1 VNRLYTTTALLGVLR
16 SLLRPQTFLTDRYF
30 GSVVES
36 DKEEIAFD
44 IELHDE
50 QLAPFVA
57 PTVEGKI
64 IRELG
69 FDTEIFK
76 PAYIKMKTPLA
87 PYKSIKR
94 AIGERIGGGEV
105 TPQQRQEIRIAYT
118 LTRHQQR
125 IARRLEAMGAEAL
138 REGQVTV
145 AGEDYETK
153 VVNFKRDPSLRITLL
168 GADRW
173 DQPGADPI
181 KDLEDWAQ
189 RVFDVSGA
197 VISEITFGAKAW
209 NAFRS
214 NEKVQKLLDIRR
226 ADGAGPINLG
236 AMAPTASGAAF
247 VGSLGNFMLY
257 KYAGSYKDAAGQRH
271 RYVPDNGVLGV
282 DPLNYAGVRYF
293 GAIMDEAA
301 GLKPWA
307 FFPKSWL
314 NEDPS
319 VRMMLTQTA
328 PLLVPGRKDANYY
341 AEVLDLD

>member
-1 VNRLYTTTALLGVLR
+1 MNRLYTTTALLGVLR
-16 SLLRPQTFLTDRYF
+16 SLLQPQSFLIDRYF
-30 GSVVES
+30 TGIVES

-64 IRELG
+64 VRELG
-69 FDTEIFK
+69 FKTDVFT
-76 PAYIKMKTPLA
+76 PAYIKQKTPLA

-94 AIGERIGGGEV
+94 TIGERIGGGEI
-105 TPQQRQEIRIAYT
+105 TAQQRQEIRVAYT

-125 IARRLEAMGAEAL
+125 ITRRLEAMGSEAL

-153 VVNFKRDPSLRITLL
+153 VVNFGRDPSLRITLA
-168 GADRW
+168 GAQRW
-173 DQPGADPI
+173 DQADADPI

-197 VISEITFGAKAW
+197 VVTEVVFGAKAW
-209 NAFRS
+209 NAFR
-214 NEKVQKLLDIRR
+214 NNDKVKALLDIRR
-226 ADGAGPINLG
+226 ADGAGPINIGPATATPTG
-236 AMAPTASGAAF
+236 AQF
-247 VGSLGNFMLY
+247 VGSLGGFMLF

-271 RYVPDNGVLGV
+271 RFVPDNGVMGV
-282 DPLNYAGVRYF
+282 DPQNYQGVRYF
-293 GAIMDEAA
+293 GAIMDEEA

-314 NEDPS
+314 QPDPS
-319 VRMMLTQTA
+319 VRMMMTQCA

-341 AEVLDLD
+341 AEVLTL

>member
-1 VNRLYTTTALLGVLR
+1 MNRLYTTTALLGVLR
-16 SLLRPQTFLTDRYF
+16 SLLRPQSFLIDRYF
-30 GSVVES
+30 GSTVES

-69 FDTEIFK
+69 FKTDVFQ

-87 PYKSIKR
+87 PYRSIKR
-94 AIGERIGGGEV
+94 AIGERIGGGEI
-105 TPQQRQEIRIAYT
+105 TAQQRQEIRVAYT
-118 LTRHQQR
+118 LTRHQHR
-125 IARRLEAMGAEAL
+125 ITRRLEAMGSEAL

-153 VVNFKRDPSLRITLL
+153 VVSFGRDPSLRITLL
-168 GADRW
+168 DTDRW
-173 DQPGADPI
+173 DQAGADPI

-197 VISEITFGAKAW
+197 VIDEVTFGAKAW
-209 NAFRS
+209 DAFRS
-214 NEKVQKLLDIRR
+214 NERVQKLLDIRR
-226 ADGAGPINLG
+226 ADGAGPINIG
-236 AMAPTASGAAF
+236 PASPTASGAAYA
-247 VGSLGNFMLY
+247 GSLGSFSLY
-257 KYAGSYKDAAGQRH
+257 KYAGSYKDVAGIRH

-282 DPLNYAGVRYF
+282 DSMNYQGVRYF
-293 GAIMDEAA
+293 GAIMDEEA

-314 NEDPS
+314 QPDPS
-319 VRMMLTQTA
+319 VRMMMTQTA
-328 PLLVPGRKDANYY
+328 PLLVPGRKDANFY
-341 AEVLDLD
+341 AEVLTLE